1 MKITKVKISE
11 LKQAEYNPRRMTN
24 KQYEDLKNSLEKFGL
39 VDPIII
45 NSDNTVIG
53 GHQRLKIVRE
63 LGGSEVPAV
72 RVNLS
77 KEDERELNIRLNKN
91 TGEFDLDILANN
103 FGVDELKDWGFKDI
117 ELGFNID
124 KIEEKEEAYTKKIE
138 APIYEPKGEKP
149 KVSELYNQD
158 KGFELLEK
166 IKKSKVSYA
175 EKEFLTMATF
185 RHTVFDY
192 SKIAEYYVQ
201 SSKEMQELME
211 ESALVIIDFDK
222 AIESGF
228 VNLSNEIRE
237 QYLKDNPNE

>member
-11 LKQAEYNPRRMTN
+11 LKQAEYNPRILTK
-24 KQYEDLKNSLEKFGL
+24 KQYEDLKASLEKFGL

-63 LGGSEVPAV
+63 LGASEVPTV

-103 FGVDELKDWGFKDI
+103 FNVDELKDWGFKDI

-124 KIEEKEEAYTKKIE
+124 KLIDDAEEDEEIEIPQSVQIEPPKEYILIMAEPNSVEWEELKEDLKLKMVRRGGYKKGSAFDSISIE
-138 APIYEPKGEKP
+138 RVITYK
-149 KVSELYNQD
+149 D
-158 KGFELLEK
+158 F
-166 IKKSKVSYA
+166 KKRYDNRNSK
-175 EKEFLTMATF
+175 
-185 RHTVFDY
+185 
-192 SKIAEYYVQ
+192 
-201 SSKEMQELME
+201 
-211 ESALVIIDFDK
+211 
-222 AIESGF
+222 
-228 VNLSNEIRE
+228 
-237 QYLKDNPNE
+237 